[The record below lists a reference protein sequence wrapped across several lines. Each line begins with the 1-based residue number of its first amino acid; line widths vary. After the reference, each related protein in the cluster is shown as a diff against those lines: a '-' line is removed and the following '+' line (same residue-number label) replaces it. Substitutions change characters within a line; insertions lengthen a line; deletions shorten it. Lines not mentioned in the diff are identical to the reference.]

1 VKKWPGKRSLNVLVS
16 STSTHVLKRIQARL
30 PQGAAMNAGILW
42 PIKTSLTAYIESLD
56 DGQVEVTAPAARRP
70 EGFWFPLRE
79 GATTEPGDSMEFG
92 GSVRLT
98 GHWGMLDVEFRD
110 PRLDFDDAGAV
121 LLVRERGGK
130 QDRFVA
136 IARLTRQ
143 PGTEATEADFSATLT
158 GEGAFLLGGQYPAG
172 TALSPLR
179 LDLTPRS

>member
-1 VKKWPGKRSLNVLVS
+1 MD
-16 STSTHVLKRIQARL
+16 T
-30 PQGAAMNAGILW
+30 GILW

-56 DGQVEVTAPAARRP
+56 DGKIDVTHPAGRRP

-79 GATTEPGDSMEFG
+79 GGAKTGPGSSMEFA

-121 LLVRERGGK
+121 LLIRERGGIN
-130 QDRFVA
+130 QDQFVA

-143 PGTEATEADFSATLT
+143 SETPATATDFAAVLT

-172 TALSPLR
+172 TALSPVR
-179 LDLTPRS
+179 LHPATPESSSP

>member
-1 VKKWPGKRSLNVLVS
+1 MA
-16 STSTHVLKRIQARL
+16 T
-30 PQGAAMNAGILW
+30 GILW

-56 DGQVEVTAPAARRP
+56 DGQVEVTAPAARYP
-70 EGFWFPLRE
+70 EGFWFPLRDAE
-79 GATTEPGDSMEFG
+79 ATTEPSDSMEFG

-143 PGTEATEADFSATLT
+143 PETAATTADFSAALT

-179 LDLTPRS
+179 LT